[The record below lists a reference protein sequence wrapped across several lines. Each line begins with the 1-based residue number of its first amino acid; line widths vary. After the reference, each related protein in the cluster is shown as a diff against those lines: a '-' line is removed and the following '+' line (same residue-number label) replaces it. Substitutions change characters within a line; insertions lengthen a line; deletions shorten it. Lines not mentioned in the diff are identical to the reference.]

1 MTVPHTQDIIS
12 LDKGPYL
19 WTAGLDSEDNPVRAK
34 PYRPKN
40 SEDNFVTYISHPW
53 TFYSCAAGVEA
64 LAGCV
69 GSKNPSEG
77 STPTSNSALNRQ
89 GRGGCEKQAGRH
101 SMSRSELPKASCC
114 QPPFVLPTRCIIPE
128 PAEAEEMFV
137 TYIKEVMTQDKF
149 LIVSIGNPQRPYVQ
163 FRRNVKNPNELCYEA
178 VSNEF
183 LDPALQLTEYQIAQ
197 LRGLG
202 FEGPDPNYRRTVEI
216 AELADEQALRELVR
230 LSIGILC
237 HVYRFYGE
245 PWINFEFSS

>member
-1 MTVPHTQDIIS
+1 
-12 LDKGPYL
+12 
-19 WTAGLDSEDNPVRAK
+19 
-34 PYRPKN
+34 
-40 SEDNFVTYISHPW
+40 
-53 TFYSCAAGVEA
+53 
-64 LAGCV
+64 
-69 GSKNPSEG
+69 
-77 STPTSNSALNRQ
+77 
-89 GRGGCEKQAGRH
+89 
-101 SMSRSELPKASCC
+101 
-114 QPPFVLPTRCIIPE
+114 
-128 PAEAEEMFV
+128 MFV